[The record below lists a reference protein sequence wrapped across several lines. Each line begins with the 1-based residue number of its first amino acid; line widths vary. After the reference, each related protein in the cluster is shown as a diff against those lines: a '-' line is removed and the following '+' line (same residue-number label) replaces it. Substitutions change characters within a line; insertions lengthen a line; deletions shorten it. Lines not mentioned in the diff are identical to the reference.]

1 MASSY
6 PRKSSCRES
15 CTLQSVNPNDVWS
28 YISAIRSPGIG
39 RASVSIY
46 IRIHPYKNS
55 IYSHKIFC
63 TELESS
69 NYFRKILYE
78 YDNNI
83 NNNHKNSNTFH
94 TKYTSMLAPKVILNT
109 QTIIGMQCMVISHRD
124 QESPLSLD
132 ET

>member
-1 MASSY
+1 MTCGATFLQLD
-6 PRKSSCRES
+6 PRVLEG
-15 CTLQSVNPNDVWS
+15 LQFQF
-28 YISAIRSPGIG
+28 ISGSIHTKT
-39 RASVSIY
+39 VSI
-46 IRIHPYKNS
+46 
-55 IYSHKIFC
+55 SHKIFC

-78 YDNNI
+78 YNNNI

-124 QESPLSLD
+124 QESPLSLN